1 MIDIAVDTL
10 EKAAAGDLE
19 AFERLYTVSSGFVY
33 NVALRITH
41 NSADAQEV
49 TQDVFLKIYHKLKGF
64 QFRSS
69 FKTWVYRITANTAIN
84 YYRRS
89 LKRNVRSVDFED
101 LAEKIPAAATAAES
115 ALAREN
121 EARLDALLKQLNP
134 EYKVCLVL
142 REIEGLTYLEI
153 ARALK
158 IPVNTV
164 RTRLKRGRQALV
176 EAGRKGQVK
185 DEMY

>member
-19 AFERLYTVSSGFVY
+19 AFERLYAASSGFVY

-49 TQDVFLKIYHKLKGF
+49 TQDVFMKVYHKLKDF

-89 LKRNVRSVDFED
+89 LKQNSRSVDFDD
-101 LAEKIPAAATAAES
+101 LEGALPSAATAAES

-121 EARLDALLKQLNP
+121 EARLDALLEQLNP

-142 REIEGLTYLEI
+142 REIEGLTYQEI
-153 ARALK
+153 SRALK

-164 RTRLKRGRQALV
+164 KSRLKRGRQALW
-176 EAGRKGQVK
+176 EAGRKGLRK
-185 DEMY
+185 DEV